1 MKPLASGAGRC
12 VRNGD
17 TEEKWGRCNSR
28 KKLSFECEHFTQKK
42 EGGRSGAFL
51 EVENVYAKASF

>member
-1 MKPLASGAGRC
+1 MKPLAAGAGRC